1 MAFADP
7 QTITINA
14 VPHTL
19 ARTGFGPDNGLFR
32 EDDTENK
39 LSISHTYGKRVRRLA
54 RLDNQVTTTDLLDPS
69 INTLYTMACHLV
81 VDVPTVGY
89 SIASQKQVV
98 DGFVAWLSASSGAN
112 ITKLLGG
119 EA

>member
-7 QTITINA
+7 QLVTINA

-19 ARTGFGPDNGLFR
+19 ARTGMGTGTGLFQ
-32 EDDTENK
+32 EDDTENR
-39 LSISHTYGKRVRRLA
+39 LSISHAYGKRVRRTA

-69 INTLYTMACHLV
+69 INTLYNMATYLV

-89 SIASQKQVV
+89 TIASQKQVI

-112 ITKLLGG
+112 ITRLLGG